1 MLYVDQILKLEKE
14 NRIVAFDGRP
24 KDMLGM
30 PYAVHML
37 RTEEVAEA
45 ILRISYVDGMLAAER
60 LRDEDKPPAEE
71 WRLAIMELVAL
82 ERGEKRPSTEWMYKM
97 RRIEHEVSALNRFVK
112 FAPIRSKGNRK
123 PRFDAVLHEIKW
135 KAIEDSLKAKLKLRL
150 ARHMRLWSG
159 RRWPCSPALGLRMRS
174 WDVGRLSSGSSK
186 GLRASPRQHQR

>member
-82 ERGEKRPSTEWMYKM
+82 ERGENVPRPSGCT
-97 RRIEHEVSALNRFVK
+97 RCCA
-112 FAPIRSKGNRK
+112 
-123 PRFDAVLHEIKW
+123 
-135 KAIEDSLKAKLKLRL
+135 
-150 ARHMRLWSG
+150 
-159 RRWPCSPALGLRMRS
+159 
-174 WDVGRLSSGSSK
+174 SST
-186 GLRASPRQHQR
+186 RSPRSAPSGGRDAPHDDSEARTRDILNFTTCW